1 MNDVL
6 NRWIGYAIGMITMY
20 LIMKIIERS
29 EK

>member
-6 NRWIGYAIGMITMY
+6 NRWIGYVIGLITMY